1 MLVFYHTGA
10 GHFVSHPASLRI
22 RKDLNEFNNNEDK
35 AGNPDQDVENPSNN
49 RNVEEDA
56 LNKKGYAHLKRE
68 VRVPEET
75 LG

>member
-1 MLVFYHTGA
+1 LCT
-10 GHFVSHPASLRI
+10 

-56 LNKKGYAHLKRE
+56 LNKKGCAHLKRE
-68 VRVPEET
+68 ARAPEET